1 MKKTVFVTVLIAL
14 MVFVSAGPNMKQ
26 IEEAANKFRE
36 GDFYAWQFEVYKAL
50 NLKTGTVELIDG
62 SVLEIRRDE
71 DGRTSYITGGDRT
84 RRQLL
89 EQEQRHRRA
98 GEAKANGDPNWRRYL
113 ESNSKGKTTF
123 RPYGATT
130 RLSYVKDHSPSNI
143 DIDKA
148 IASYEASL
156 AIIPAGTWKVPKKLQ
171 SNYADYD
178 LRPPEGGVQTRLAE
192 AKKRKQEWA
201 VQELE
206 ISPY

>member
-1 MKKTVFVTVLIAL
+1 MKKTVFLTVLVAL
-14 MVFVSAGPNMKQ
+14 LVFVSAGPNTKQ

-50 NLKTGTVELIDG
+50 TLKTGTVELIDG
-62 SVLEIRRDE
+62 SVMKMERRD
-71 DGRTSYITGGDRT
+71 DGRTSYIQPHSEEIRV
-84 RRQLL
+84 
-89 EQEQRHRRA
+89 
-98 GEAKANGDPNWRRYL
+98 
-113 ESNSKGKTTF
+113 ESNGKTTSGKTTF
-123 RPYGATT
+123 RRYGATT
-130 RLSYVKDHSPSNI
+130 RLAHVRDRHWSNDHSPSNI
-143 DIDKA
+143 DIDNA

-156 AIIPAGTWKVPKKLQ
+156 AIIPAGTWNVPKKLQ

-192 AKKRKQEWA
+192 AKKRKAEWA